1 MPRYLCLGYGLLAAL
16 LTSCASSR
24 PATTSGRSSVDYNRY
39 TEDLSGVRP
48 VYKPVD
54 GPAAK
59 PTRTTTTAPAK
70 STTPAPRRNEP
81 KKTNSSTASTVP
93 SINREL
99 DLVLDTMATNNRS
112 IRYASGFRIQV
123 YVGNQR
129 QAADDAKLLIY
140 QNFPELSP
148 YLTYTQPTY
157 RLKVGDFMKRTD
169 SERYY
174 AAIKQLLP
182 AAQIQPDRVDI
193 RRSLLIK

>member
-1 MPRYLCLGYGLLAAL
+1 MAG
-16 LTSCASSR
+16 CAGSR
-24 PATTSGRSSVDYNRY
+24 PAITSGRSSVDYNRY

-48 VYKPVD
+48 SYKSV
-54 GPAAK
+54 ANSTAK
-59 PTRTTTTAPAK
+59 PARVTTSTPAK
-70 STTPAPRRNEP
+70 SAPPTPSKNEI
-81 KKTNSSTASTVP
+81 KKTNSSTVSTVP
-93 SINREL
+93 SINRIL
-99 DLVLDTMATNNRS
+99 DLALDTMAMNNRK

-123 YVGNQR
+123 YVGNER

-157 RLKVGDFMKRTD
+157 RLKIGDFMRRID

-174 AAIKQLLP
+174 TAIKQLLP
-182 AAQIQPDRVDI
+182 NAQIQPDRVDI

>member
-1 MPRYLCLGYGLLAAL
+1 VP
-16 LTSCASSR
+16 
-24 PATTSGRSSVDYNRY
+24 
-39 TEDLSGVRP
+39 
-48 VYKPVD
+48 
-54 GPAAK
+54 
-59 PTRTTTTAPAK
+59 PTPSK
-70 STTPAPRRNEP
+70 NEI
-81 KKTNSSTASTVP
+81 KKTNNSAASTVP
-93 SINREL
+93 SINRTL
-99 DLVLDTMATNNRS
+99 DLVLDTMATNNRK

-123 YVGNQR
+123 YVGNER

-157 RLKVGDFMKRTD
+157 RLKIGDFMRRID

-182 AAQIQPDRVDI
+182 NAQIQPDRVDI

>member
-1 MPRYLCLGYGLLAAL
+1 MPRYLCLGCWLLAAF

-24 PATTSGRSSVDYNRY
+24 PTATSGRSSVDYNRY
-39 TEDLSGVRP
+39 TEDLSAIRP
-48 VYKPVD
+48 VYKPVAA
-54 GPAAK
+54 PASK
-59 PTRTTTTAPAK
+59 PTRTATTAPAK
-70 STTPAPRRNEP
+70 PAAPAPRRDEN
-81 KKTNSSTASTVP
+81 KRTNTPIASTVP
-93 SINREL
+93 SINRAL
-99 DLVLDTMATNNRS
+99 DLVLDTMATNNKS

-174 AAIKQLLP
+174 TAIKQLLP
-182 AAQIQPDRVDI
+182 AAQIQPDRVEI

>member
-1 MPRYLCLGYGLLAAL
+1 VP
-16 LTSCASSR
+16 
-24 PATTSGRSSVDYNRY
+24 
-39 TEDLSGVRP
+39 
-48 VYKPVD
+48 
-54 GPAAK
+54 
-59 PTRTTTTAPAK
+59 PTP
-70 STTPAPRRNEP
+70 SRNEI
-81 KKTNSSTASTVP
+81 KKTNNPAASTVP
-93 SINREL
+93 SINRTL
-99 DLVLDTMATNNRS
+99 DLVLDTMATNNRK

-123 YVGNQR
+123 YVGNER

-157 RLKVGDFMKRTD
+157 RLKIGDFMRRID

-182 AAQIQPDRVDI
+182 NAQIQPDRVDI